1 MRVPRLAA
9 IAVGLCGLAAMASTT
24 PVPSGLVRSPV
35 SVSTVSASTASALA
49 DVVVRPGVQHAG
61 RVQASPPTTA
71 DCEKSYKIS
80 CTERS
85 WRVPWEQ
92 GNRLMFAGRLA
103 ARVAQ
108 RNMIC
113 LLRLGPPGCLAYS
126 P

>member
-1 MRVPRLAA
+1 MRRARLTAV
-9 IAVGLCGLAAMASTT
+9 AVGVCGVAAGVAAA
-24 PVPSGLVRSPV
+24 PG
-35 SVSTVSASTASALA
+35 SVAAGPAATGPAGFSVTALA
-49 DVVVRPGVQHAG
+49 DVAVRPGVQHVG
-61 RVQASPPTTA
+61 RAQASPPTTA